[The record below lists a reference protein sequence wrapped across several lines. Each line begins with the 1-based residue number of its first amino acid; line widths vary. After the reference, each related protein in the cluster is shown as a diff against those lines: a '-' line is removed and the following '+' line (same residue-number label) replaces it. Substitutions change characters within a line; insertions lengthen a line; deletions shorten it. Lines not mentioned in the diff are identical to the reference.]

1 MKLTAYEG
9 QLLCSIMLSIRNSCR
24 IELEGR
30 LEGTP
35 LPDQRRAAYL
45 AECMGLAEKVL
56 QAYQQAASENFK
68 PDPKLI
74 V

>member
-1 MKLTAYEG
+1 MKLSSHEG

-24 IELEGR
+24 LELEGR

-45 AECMGLAEKVL
+45 AECVGLAEKIL
-56 QAYQQAASENFK
+56 QAYQQAQGDAAK
-68 PDPKLI
+68 VDPKLI